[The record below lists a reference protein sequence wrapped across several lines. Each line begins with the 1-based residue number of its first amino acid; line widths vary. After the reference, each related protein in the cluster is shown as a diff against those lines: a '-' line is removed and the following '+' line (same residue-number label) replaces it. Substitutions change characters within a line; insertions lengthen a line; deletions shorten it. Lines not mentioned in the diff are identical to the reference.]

1 MENSS
6 VLNYLYII
14 RDYNTNSILLN
25 IGYLSVPVSVG
36 QLNNGKWPACFA
48 RTVCCESGLSEPEIG
63 LEHSTRV
70 RRFCDLANEVNLNG
84 RWLLKC

>member
-1 MENSS
+1 MFECFLQMENSN

-36 QLNNGKWPACFA
+36 QLNNGK
-48 RTVCCESGLSEPEIG
+48 
-63 LEHSTRV
+63 
-70 RRFCDLANEVNLNG
+70 
-84 RWLLKC
+84 